1 MKGCFITLE
10 GGEGGG
16 KSTQLQLLA
25 DALRRQTS
33 REVIATRSPGGT
45 LIAEK
50 IRRILKTPEESETL
64 VPDAEL
70 LLFAAC
76 HAQMCASL
84 IRPALERGAIIISD
98 RFIDS
103 TSVYQGV
110 ARGISHDVV
119 EYLNQFATAGLKPDL
134 TIVLDLDIDAGRA
147 RANARNGM
155 ESDRFDSES
164 AAFFQSV
171 RSGFLKLAENDPARV
186 AVVDASADPQTVL
199 SLILEQIH
207 ERLAIF

>member
-110 ARGISHDVV
+110 ARGISPDVV

-164 AAFFQSV
+164 VAFFQSV
-171 RSGFLKLAENDPARV
+171 RSGFLKLAENAPARV